1 MLLFMLLK
9 VFDEVDRMLDM
20 GFELEIRKIL
30 FDIRFDR

>member
-9 VFDEVDRMLDM
+9 VFDEVDCMLDM